1 MSGAPKLF
9 TLTLALLCSCLT
21 AVYAADYVGSKPKAG
36 KSYYLLN
43 VAEGKFLSAAD
54 NGTLTLGGAK
64 LAVTVTTNAN
74 GFQVLTTNKGAL
86 AGVLL
91 GKARCNGQGAYNEW
105 TLSLLNTTSNGY
117 ALGCRSKEA
126 SNTEWLYYSSVLQD
140 VRTQPYKPS
149 NILTIAQWQF
159 ISEDQL
165 KDPVVTLDETLES
178 YSAPSIGNTGS
189 AEVHL
194 TRTFSAG
201 SWNSLCVP
209 FAISEAE
216 VKTQFGNAAKVAE
229 FTRATATTLE
239 FSTCTGIEAGK
250 PYLVYIPEGA
260 TQTEFTFKGVTAFVG
275 QPTDVE
281 QQGSANEKTTFRGYF
296 YKSIAP
302 KGSYVLR
309 KNLVYHLVSD
319 MDIKG
324 FRAVLIDGTNATRV
338 FTQWS
343 LDGTTTGIG
352 NIDANVIQRFNV
364 YNTNGQMVRH
374 AATSL
379 DDLPHGVY
387 IVNGKKVIK

>member
-1 MSGAPKLF
+1 MKKLF

-21 AVYAADYVGSKPKAG
+21 AVYADNYVGSKPEEG

-54 NGTLTLGGAK
+54 NGTLTLGSAK

-74 GFQVLTTNKGAL
+74 GFQVLTTNKGNL

-126 SNTEWLYYSSVLQD
+126 SNTEWLYYSLLMQD

-165 KDPVVTLDETLES
+165 KDPVVILDEKSES
-178 YSAPSIGNTGS
+178 YSTPSIGTTRS

-194 TRTFSAG
+194 KRTFSAN

-209 FAISEAE
+209 FAISDDE
-216 VKTQFGNAAKVAE
+216 VKTQFGNDAKVAE

-239 FSTCTGIEAGK
+239 FRSCTDIEAGV
-250 PYLVYIPEGA
+250 PYLVYIPGA
-260 TQTEFTFKGVTAFVG
+260 NKSEFTFKGVSHFAGT
-275 QPTDVE
+275 PTDVV
-281 QQGSANEKTTFRGYF
+281 QHGSANEKTTFHGYF
-296 YKSIAP
+296 HKSTAP

-324 FRAVLIDGTNATRV
+324 FRAVLIDGTATQRV

-352 NIDANVIQRFNV
+352 NIDATVIQRYNV

>member
-1 MSGAPKLF
+1 MKKLF

-21 AVYAADYVGSKPKAG
+21 AVYAADYVGSKPEAG

-74 GFQVLTTNKGAL
+74 GFQVLTTNKGDL

-165 KDPVVTLDETLES
+165 KDPVVILDEKSES
-178 YSAPSIGNTGS
+178 YSTPSIGTTGS

-194 TRTFSAG
+194 KRTFSAN

-209 FAISEAE
+209 FAISDDE
-216 VKTQFGNAAKVAE
+216 VKTQFGNDAKVAE

-239 FSTCTGIEAGK
+239 FSSCTGIEAGK
-250 PYLVYIPEGA
+250 PYLVYIPGGA
-260 TQTEFTFKGVTAFVG
+260 TQTEFTFKGVSHFAGT
-275 QPTDVE
+275 PTDVV
-281 QQGSANEKTTFRGYF
+281 QHGSANEKTTFHGYF
-296 YKSIAP
+296 YKSTAP

-309 KNLVYHLVSD
+309 TNLVYHLVSD
-319 MDIKG
+319 MAIKG
-324 FRAVLIDGTNATRV
+324 FRAVLIDGPATQRV

>member
-1 MSGAPKLF
+1 MKKLF

-21 AVYAADYVGSKPKAG
+21 AVYAANYVGRKPEAG

-64 LAVTVTTNAN
+64 LAVTVSEANAN
-74 GFQVLTTNKGAL
+74 GFQTLTTSKGDL
-86 AGVLL
+86 AGVLH
-91 GKARCNGQGAYNEW
+91 GKARSDSKGTYSEW
-105 TLSLLNTTSNGY
+105 TMSLLNADSKGY

-165 KDPVVTLDETLES
+165 KDPVVILDEKSES
-178 YSAPSIGNTGS
+178 YSTPSIGNTGS

-194 TRTFSAG
+194 TRTFSAN

-216 VKTQFGNAAKVAE
+216 VKAQFGNDAKVAA
-229 FTRATATTLE
+229 FTGSTATTLE
-239 FSTCTGIEAGK
+239 FSSCTGIEAGK

-260 TQTEFTFKGVTAFVG
+260 TQTKFTFKGVTAFAS

-281 QQGSANEKTTFRGYF
+281 QQGSTNEKTTFHGYF
-296 YKSIAP
+296 YKSTAP

-319 MDIKG
+319 MAIKA

-352 NIDANVIQRFNV
+352 NIDATVIQRFNV

>member
-1 MSGAPKLF
+1 MKKLF

-21 AVYAADYVGSKPKAG
+21 AVYATNYVGSKPEAG

-64 LAVTVTTNAN
+64 LAVKVTTNAN
-74 GFQVLTTNKGAL
+74 GFQVLTTNKGDL
-86 AGVLL
+86 AGVLH

-105 TLSLLNTTSNGY
+105 ALSLLDADSNGY

-165 KDPVVTLDETLES
+165 KDPVVTLDEKLES
-178 YSAPSIGNTGS
+178 YSTPSIGTTGS

-194 TRTFSAG
+194 TRTFSAN

-209 FAISEAE
+209 FAISDDE
-216 VKTQFGNAAKVAE
+216 VKTQFGNGAKVAE
-229 FTRATATTLE
+229 FTGATATTLE
-239 FSTCTGIEAGK
+239 FSSCTGIEAGK

-260 TQTEFTFKGVTAFVG
+260 TQTKFTFKGVTAFAS
-275 QPTDVE
+275 QPIDVE
-281 QQGSANEKTTFRGYF
+281 QQGSTNEKTTFHGYF
-296 YKSIAP
+296 YKSTAP

-324 FRAVLIDGTNATRV
+324 FRAVLIDGTATQRV

-352 NIDANVIQRFNV
+352 NIDANVIQRYNV

>member
-1 MSGAPKLF
+1 MKKLF

-21 AVYAADYVGSKPKAG
+21 AVYAADYVGSKPEAG

-54 NGTLTLGGAK
+54 NGTLTLGSAK

-74 GFQVLTTNKGAL
+74 GFQVLTTNKGDL

-126 SNTEWLYYSSVLQD
+126 SNTEWLYYSLLMQD

-165 KDPVVTLDETLES
+165 KDPVVTLDEKSES
-178 YSAPSIGNTGS
+178 YSAPSIGTTGS

-194 TRTFSAG
+194 KRTFSAN

-209 FAISEAE
+209 FAISDDE
-216 VKTQFGNAAKVAE
+216 VKTQFGNDAKVAE
-229 FTRATATTLE
+229 FTGATATTLQ
-239 FSTCTGIEAGK
+239 FSSCTGIKAGK
-250 PYLVYIPEGA
+250 PYLVYIPKGA
-260 TQTEFTFKGVTAFVG
+260 TQPEYFTFKSVSHFVG
-275 QPTDVE
+275 QPTDVVL
-281 QQGSANEKTTFRGYF
+281 QGSANEKTTFHGYF
-296 YKSIAP
+296 YKSTAP

-309 KNLVYHLVSD
+309 QNLVYHLVSD
-319 MDIKG
+319 MAIKG
-324 FRAVLIDGTNATRV
+324 FRGVLIDGTNATRV

-352 NIDANVIQRFNV
+352 NIDATVIQRFNV

>member
-1 MSGAPKLF
+1 MKKLF

-21 AVYAADYVGSKPKAG
+21 AVYAADYVGSKPEAG

-64 LAVTVTTNAN
+64 LAVTVSTTNAN
-74 GFQVLTTNKGAL
+74 GFQVLTTNKGDL
-86 AGVLL
+86 AGVLH

-126 SNTEWLYYSSVLQD
+126 SNTEWLYYSLLMQD

-165 KDPVVTLDETLES
+165 KDPVVTLDEKSTS
-178 YSAPSIGNTGS
+178 YPTPSIGTTGS

-194 TRTFSAG
+194 TRTFSAN

-216 VKTQFGNAAKVAE
+216 VKDQFGNGAKVAK
-229 FTRATATTLE
+229 FTGATATTLE
-239 FSTCTGIEAGK
+239 FSSCTGIEAGK

-260 TQTEFTFKGVTAFVG
+260 TQTKFTFKGVTAFAS
-275 QPTDVE
+275 QPIDVE
-281 QQGSANEKTTFRGYF
+281 QQGSANEKTTFHGYF
-296 YKSIAP
+296 YKSTAP

-319 MDIKG
+319 MAIKG
-324 FRAVLIDGTNATRV
+324 FRAVLIDGTATQRV

-352 NIDANVIQRFNV
+352 NIDANVIQRYNV

>member
-1 MSGAPKLF
+1 MKKLF

-21 AVYAADYVGSKPKAG
+21 AVYAANYVGSKPEAG

-74 GFQVLTTNKGAL
+74 GFQVLTSNKGDL

-165 KDPVVTLDETLES
+165 KDPVVILDEKSES
-178 YSAPSIGNTGS
+178 YSTPSIGTTGS

-194 TRTFSAG
+194 KRTFSAN

-216 VKTQFGNAAKVAE
+216 VKAQFGNDAKVAA
-229 FTRATATTLE
+229 FTGATATTLQ
-239 FSTCTGIEAGK
+239 FSSCTDIEAGK

-260 TQTEFTFKGVTAFVG
+260 TQTEFTFKGVTAFAS
-275 QPTDVE
+275 QPIDVE
-281 QQGSANEKTTFRGYF
+281 QHGSANEKTTFRGYF
-296 YKSIAP
+296 HKSTAP

-319 MDIKG
+319 MAIKG
-324 FRAVLIDGTNATRV
+324 FRAALIDGPATQRV

>member
-1 MSGAPKLF
+1 MKKLF

-21 AVYAADYVGSKPKAG
+21 AIYAADYTGSKPTAG
-36 KSYYLLN
+36 TTYYLLN

-64 LAVTVTTNAN
+64 LAVTVSKANAN
-74 GFQVLTTNKGAL
+74 GFCTLTTDKGDL
-86 AGVLL
+86 TGVLFN
-91 GKARCNGQGAYNEW
+91 KARCDGKGAYNEW
-105 TLSLLNTTSNGY
+105 TLSLLDATNNVY

-126 SNTEWLYYSSVLQD
+126 SNTEWLYYSLLMQD
-140 VRTQPYKPS
+140 VRTEPFKPGS
-149 NILTIAQWQF
+149 ILTNAKWKF
-159 ISEDQL
+159 ISEEQ
-165 KDPVVTLDETLES
+165 VELDEAFES
-178 YSAPSIGNTGS
+178 YTKPSVGTTGS

-194 TRTFSAG
+194 KRTFSANC
-201 SWNSLCVP
+201 WNSLCVP
-209 FAISEAE
+209 FAISDAE
-216 VKTQFGNAAKVAE
+216 VKTQFGSDAKVAK
-229 FTRATATTLE
+229 FTGATATTLE
-239 FSTCTGIEAGK
+239 FTSCTSIEAGV

-260 TQTEFTFKGVTAFVG
+260 TQSNFTFKGVTAFADK
-275 QPTDVE
+275 PTDVVLS
-281 QQGSANEKTTFRGYF
+281 GSVNEKTTFHGYF
-296 YKSIAP
+296 CKSTAP

-309 KNLVYHLVSD
+309 KNLVYHLVKD

>member
-1 MSGAPKLF
+1 MKKLF

-21 AVYAADYVGSKPKAG
+21 AVYAADYVGSKPEAG

-43 VAEGKFLSAAD
+43 VAEGEFLSAAD

-64 LAVTVTTNAN
+64 LAVKVTTNAN
-74 GFQVLTTNKGAL
+74 GFQVLTTNKGDL
-86 AGVLL
+86 AGVLH

-126 SNTEWLYYSSVLQD
+126 SNTEWLYYSLLMQD
-140 VRTQPYKPS
+140 VRTLPYKPS

-165 KDPVVTLDETLES
+165 KDPVVILDEKSES
-178 YSAPSIGNTGS
+178 YSTPSIGTTRS

-194 TRTFSAG
+194 KRTFSAN

-209 FAISEAE
+209 FAISDDE
-216 VKTQFGNAAKVAE
+216 VKTQFGNDAKVAK
-229 FTRATATTLE
+229 FTGATATTLE

-260 TQTEFTFKGVTAFVG
+260 TQPEYFTFKGVSHFAGT
-275 QPTDVE
+275 PTDVV
-281 QQGSANEKTTFRGYF
+281 QQGSANEKTTFHGYF
-296 YKSIAP
+296 YKSTAP

-319 MDIKG
+319 MAIKG
-324 FRAVLIDGTNATRV
+324 FRAALIDGPATQRV

-352 NIDANVIQRFNV
+352 NIDATVIQRFNV

>member
-1 MSGAPKLF
+1 MKKLF

-21 AVYAADYVGSKPKAG
+21 AVYAANYVGSKPEAG

-74 GFQVLTTNKGAL
+74 GFQVLTTNKGDL

-91 GKARCNGQGAYNEW
+91 GKARCDGKGAYNEW
-105 TLSLLNTTSNGY
+105 TLSLVDATNNMY

-159 ISEDQL
+159 ISEEQL
-165 KDPVVTLDETLES
+165 KDPVEILDEKSES
-178 YSAPSIGNTGS
+178 YSTPSIGTTGS

-194 TRTFSAG
+194 KRTFSAG

-209 FAISEAE
+209 FAISDDE
-216 VKTQFGNAAKVAE
+216 VKTQFGNDAKVAA
-229 FTRATATTLE
+229 FTGATATTLE

-260 TQTEFTFKGVTAFVG
+260 TQPEYFTFKGVTAFAS
-275 QPTDVE
+275 QPTDVVL
-281 QQGSANEKTTFRGYF
+281 QGSTNEQTTFHGYF
-296 YKSIAP
+296 YKSTAP

-319 MDIKG
+319 MAIKG

-352 NIDANVIQRFNV
+352 NIDATVIQRYNV

>member
-1 MSGAPKLF
+1 MKKLF

-21 AVYAADYVGSKPKAG
+21 AVYAANYVGRKPEAG

-74 GFQVLTTNKGAL
+74 GFQVLTTNKGDL
-86 AGVLL
+86 AGVLH

-105 TLSLLNTTSNGY
+105 TLSLLNATSNGY

-159 ISEDQL
+159 ISEEQL
-165 KDPVVTLDETLES
+165 KDPVVILDEKSES
-178 YSAPSIGNTGS
+178 YSTPSIGNTGS

-194 TRTFSAG
+194 TRTFSAN

-216 VKTQFGNAAKVAE
+216 VKDQFGNDAKVAE
-229 FTRATATTLE
+229 FTGATATTLE

-260 TQTEFTFKGVTAFVG
+260 TQTKFTFKGVTAFAS
-275 QPTDVE
+275 QPTDVVL
-281 QQGSANEKTTFRGYF
+281 QGSTNEKTTFHGYF
-296 YKSIAP
+296 YKSTAP

-324 FRAVLIDGTNATRV
+324 FRAVLIDGTATQRV

>member
-1 MSGAPKLF
+1 MKKLF

-21 AVYAADYVGSKPKAG
+21 AVYAADYVGSKPEAG

-74 GFQVLTTNKGAL
+74 GFQVLTTNKGDL

-126 SNTEWLYYSSVLQD
+126 SNTEWLYYSLLMQD

-165 KDPVVTLDETLES
+165 KDPVVILDEKSKS
-178 YSAPSIGNTGS
+178 YSTPSIGTTGS

-194 TRTFSAG
+194 KRTFSAN

-209 FAISEAE
+209 FAISDDE
-216 VKTQFGNAAKVAE
+216 VKTQFGNDAKVAE

-239 FSTCTGIEAGK
+239 FSSCTGIEAGK
-250 PYLVYIPEGA
+250 PYLVYIPGGA
-260 TQTEFTFKGVTAFVG
+260 TQTEFTFKGVSHFAGT
-275 QPTDVE
+275 PTDVV
-281 QQGSANEKTTFRGYF
+281 QHGSANEKTTFHGYF

-319 MDIKG
+319 MAIKG

>member
-1 MSGAPKLF
+1 MKKLF

-21 AVYAADYVGSKPKAG
+21 AVYAADYVGSKPEAG

-64 LAVTVTTNAN
+64 LAVRVTTNAN
-74 GFQVLTTNKGAL
+74 GFQVLTTNKGDL

-165 KDPVVTLDETLES
+165 KDPVVTLDETSES
-178 YSAPSIGNTGS
+178 YSAPSIGTTGS

-194 TRTFSAG
+194 KRTFSAG

-209 FAISEAE
+209 FAISDDE
-216 VKTQFGNAAKVAE
+216 VKTQFGNDAKVAE
-229 FTRATATTLE
+229 FTGATATTLE

-250 PYLVYIPEGA
+250 PYLVYIPERA
-260 TQTEFTFKGVTAFVG
+260 NKSEFTFKGVSHFAGT
-275 QPTDVE
+275 PTDVL
-281 QQGSANEKTTFRGYF
+281 QGSANEKTTFHGYF
-296 YKSIAP
+296 HKSTAP

-319 MDIKG
+319 MAIKG

-352 NIDANVIQRFNV
+352 NIDANVIQRYNV

>member
-1 MSGAPKLF
+1 MKKLF

-21 AVYAADYVGSKPKAG
+21 AVYAADYVGSKPEAG

-64 LAVTVTTNAN
+64 LAVTVSTTNAN
-74 GFQVLTTNKGAL
+74 GFQVLTTNKGDL

-91 GKARCNGQGAYNEW
+91 GKARCDGKGAYNEW
-105 TLSLLNTTSNGY
+105 TLSLVDATNNVY

-126 SNTEWLYYSSVLQD
+126 SNTEWLYYSLLMQD
-140 VRTQPYKPS
+140 VRTEPFKPGS
-149 NILTIAQWQF
+149 ILKIAQWQF

-165 KDPVVTLDETLES
+165 NDPVVTLDETSES
-178 YSAPSIGNTGS
+178 YSTPSIGTTGS

-194 TRTFSAG
+194 TRTFSAN

-216 VKTQFGNAAKVAE
+216 VKTQFGNDAKVAE
-229 FTRATATTLE
+229 FTGATATTLE
-239 FSTCTGIEAGK
+239 FSSCTGIEAGK

-260 TQTEFTFKGVTAFVG
+260 TQTKFTFKGVTAFAS

-281 QQGSANEKTTFRGYF
+281 QQGSTNEKTTFHGYF
-296 YKSIAP
+296 YKSTAP

-319 MDIKG
+319 MAIKG
-324 FRAVLIDGTNATRV
+324 FRAVLIDGTATQRV

-352 NIDANVIQRFNV
+352 NIDATVIQRFNV

>member
-1 MSGAPKLF
+1 MKKLF

-21 AVYAADYVGSKPKAG
+21 AVYAADYVGSKPEAG

-64 LAVTVTTNAN
+64 LAVKVTTNAN
-74 GFQVLTTNKGAL
+74 GFLVLTTNKGDL
-86 AGVLL
+86 AGVLH

-105 TLSLLNTTSNGY
+105 TLSLLNATSNGY

-159 ISEDQL
+159 ISEEQL
-165 KDPVVTLDETLES
+165 KDPVVILDEKSES
-178 YSAPSIGNTGS
+178 YSTPSIGNTGS

-194 TRTFSAG
+194 KRTFSAN

-216 VKTQFGNAAKVAE
+216 VKDQFGNDAKVAK
-229 FTRATATTLE
+229 FTGATATTLE

-260 TQTEFTFKGVTAFVG
+260 TQTKFTFKGVTAFAS
-275 QPTDVE
+275 QPTDVVL
-281 QQGSANEKTTFRGYF
+281 QGSTNEKTTFHGYF
-296 YKSIAP
+296 YKSTAP

-324 FRAVLIDGTNATRV
+324 FRAVLIDGTATQRV

>member
-1 MSGAPKLF
+1 MKKLF

-21 AVYAADYVGSKPKAG
+21 AVYAADYVGSKPEAG
-36 KSYYLLN
+36 KTYYLLN

-54 NGTLTLGGAK
+54 NGTLTLRGAK

-74 GFQVLTTNKGAL
+74 GFLVLTTTKGDL

-159 ISEDQL
+159 ISEEQL
-165 KDPVVTLDETLES
+165 KDPVVILDEKLES
-178 YSAPSIGNTGS
+178 YSTPSIGNTGS

-194 TRTFSAG
+194 KRTFSAN

-209 FAISEAE
+209 FAISDDE
-216 VKTQFGNAAKVAE
+216 VKTQFGNDAKVAE
-229 FTRATATTLE
+229 FTGATATTLK
-239 FSTCTGIEAGK
+239 FSSCTGIEAGK

-260 TQTEFTFKGVTAFVG
+260 TQTEFTFKSVTAFVG

-296 YKSIAP
+296 HKSTAP

-319 MDIKG
+319 MAIKG

>member
-1 MSGAPKLF
+1 MKKLF

-21 AVYAADYVGSKPKAG
+21 AVYAANYVGSKPEAG
-36 KSYYLLN
+36 KTYYLLN

-64 LAVTVTTNAN
+64 LAVTVSEANAN
-74 GFQVLTTNKGAL
+74 GFLVLTTNKGDL
-86 AGVLL
+86 AGVLH

-105 TLSLLNTTSNGY
+105 TLSLLNATSNGY

-159 ISEDQL
+159 ISEEQL
-165 KDPVVTLDETLES
+165 KDPVVILDEKSES
-178 YSAPSIGNTGS
+178 YSTPSIGNTGS

-194 TRTFSAG
+194 KRTFSAN

-216 VKTQFGNAAKVAE
+216 VKDQFGNDAKVAK
-229 FTRATATTLE
+229 FTGATATTLE

-260 TQTEFTFKGVTAFVG
+260 TQTKFTFKGVTAFAS
-275 QPTDVE
+275 QPTDVVL
-281 QQGSANEKTTFRGYF
+281 QGSANEKTTFHGYF
-296 YKSIAP
+296 HNSTAP

-319 MDIKG
+319 MAIKG
-324 FRAVLIDGTNATRV
+324 FRAVLIDGTATQRV

-352 NIDANVIQRFNV
+352 NIDATVIQRYNV

>member
-1 MSGAPKLF
+1 MKKLF

-21 AVYAADYVGSKPKAG
+21 AVYAANYVGSKPEAG

-64 LAVTVTTNAN
+64 LAVTVSEANAN
-74 GFQVLTTNKGAL
+74 GFQTLTTSKGDL
-86 AGVLL
+86 AGVLH
-91 GKARCNGQGAYNEW
+91 GKARSDSKGTYSEW
-105 TLSLLNTTSNGY
+105 TMSLLNADSKGY

-165 KDPVVTLDETLES
+165 KDPVVTLDETSTS
-178 YSAPSIGNTGS
+178 YPTPSIGTTGS

-194 TRTFSAG
+194 KRTFSAN

-216 VKTQFGNAAKVAE
+216 VKTQFGNDAKVAE
-229 FTRATATTLE
+229 FTGSTATTLQ

-260 TQTEFTFKGVTAFVG
+260 TQPEYFTFKGVTQFAG
-275 QPTDVE
+275 TPTDVV

-296 YKSIAP
+296 YKSTAP

-324 FRAVLIDGTNATRV
+324 FRAVLIDGTATQRV

-352 NIDANVIQRFNV
+352 NIDANIIQRYNV
-364 YNTNGQMVRH
+364 YNTKGQMVRH

>member
-1 MSGAPKLF
+1 MKKLF

-296 YKSIAP
+296 HKSTAP

>member
-1 MSGAPKLF
+1 MKKLF

-21 AVYAADYVGSKPKAG
+21 ALYAADYTGSKPTAG

-64 LAVTVTTNAN
+64 LAVTVSEANAN
-74 GFQVLTTNKGAL
+74 GFCTLTTDKGDL
-86 AGVLL
+86 RGVLFN
-91 GKARCNGQGAYNEW
+91 KARCDGKGAYNEW
-105 TLSLLNTTSNGY
+105 TLSLLDATNNVY

-126 SNTEWLYYSSVLQD
+126 SNTEWLYYSLLMQD
-140 VRTQPYKPS
+140 VRTEPFKPGS
-149 NILTIAQWQF
+149 ILTNAKWKF
-159 ISEDQL
+159 ISEEQVSD
-165 KDPVVTLDETLES
+165 VVELDEAFES
-178 YSAPSIGNTGS
+178 YTKPSVGTTGS

-194 TRTFSAG
+194 KRTFSAN

-216 VKTQFGNAAKVAE
+216 VKTQFGSDAKVAA
-229 FTRATATTLE
+229 FTGATATTLE
-239 FSTCTGIEAGK
+239 FSSCTDIEAGK

-260 TQTEFTFKGVTAFVG
+260 TQTKFTFKGVTAFADK
-275 QPTDVE
+275 PTDVVLN
-281 QQGSANEKTTFRGYF
+281 GSVNENTTFRGYF
-296 YKSIAP
+296 YKSTAP

-319 MDIKG
+319 MAIKG
-324 FRAVLIDGTNATRV
+324 FRAVLIDGTATQRV

>member
-1 MSGAPKLF
+1 MKKLF

-21 AVYAADYVGSKPKAG
+21 AVYAANYVGSKPEAG

-54 NGTLTLGGAK
+54 NGTLTLGDAK
-64 LAVTVTTNAN
+64 LAVTVSTTNAN
-74 GFQVLTTNKGAL
+74 GFQVLTTNKGDL
-86 AGVLL
+86 AGVLH

-126 SNTEWLYYSSVLQD
+126 SNTEWLYYSLLMQD

-165 KDPVVTLDETLES
+165 KDPVVTLDETSGS
-178 YSAPSIGNTGS
+178 YSAPSIGS

-194 TRTFSAG
+194 KRTFSAN

-209 FAISEAE
+209 FAISDDE
-216 VKTQFGNAAKVAE
+216 VKTQFGNDAKVAE
-229 FTRATATTLE
+229 FTGATATTLE
-239 FSTCTGIEAGK
+239 FSSCTGIEAGK

-260 TQTEFTFKGVTAFVG
+260 TQTEFTFKGVSHFAGT
-275 QPTDVE
+275 PTDVVL
-281 QQGSANEKTTFRGYF
+281 QGSANEKTTFHGYF
-296 YKSIAP
+296 YKSTAP

-324 FRAVLIDGTNATRV
+324 FRAVLIDGTATQRV

-352 NIDANVIQRFNV
+352 NIDATVIQRYNV

>member
-1 MSGAPKLF
+1 MKKLF

-21 AVYAADYVGSKPKAG
+21 ALYAADYTGSKPTAG

-64 LAVTVTTNAN
+64 LAVKVTTNAN
-74 GFQVLTTNKGAL
+74 GFCTLTTDKGDL
-86 AGVLL
+86 TGVLFN
-91 GKARCNGQGAYNEW
+91 KARCDGKGAYNEW
-105 TLSLLNTTSNGY
+105 TLSLLDATNNVY

-126 SNTEWLYYSSVLQD
+126 SNTEWLYYSLLMQD
-140 VRTQPYKPS
+140 VRTEPFKPGS
-149 NILTIAQWQF
+149 ILTIAQWKF
-159 ISEDQL
+159 ISEEQVS
-165 KDPVVTLDETLES
+165 DPVVELNEASES
-178 YSAPSIGNTGS
+178 YTKPSVGTSGS

-194 TRTFSAG
+194 TRSFSANC
-201 SWNSLCVP
+201 WNSLCVP

-216 VKTQFGNAAKVAE
+216 VKTQFGNDAKVAA
-229 FTRATATTLE
+229 FTGATETTLE
-239 FSTCTGIEAGK
+239 FSSCTNIEAGK
-250 PYLVYIPEGA
+250 PYLVYIPDIPEGKSN
-260 TQTEFTFKGVTAFVG
+260 FTFKGVTAFADK
-275 QPTDVE
+275 PTDVVLS
-281 QQGSANEKTTFRGYF
+281 GSGNEKTTFRGYF
-296 YKSIAP
+296 CKSTAP

-309 KNLVYHLVSD
+309 KNLVYHLVKD

>member
-1 MSGAPKLF
+1 MKKLF

-21 AVYAADYVGSKPKAG
+21 AVYAANYVGSKPEAG

-74 GFQVLTTNKGAL
+74 GFQVLTTNKGDL
-86 AGVLL
+86 AGVLH

-105 TLSLLNTTSNGY
+105 ALSLLDADSNGY

-165 KDPVVTLDETLES
+165 NDPVVTLDEKSTS
-178 YSAPSIGNTGS
+178 YSTPSIGTIGS

-194 TRTFSAG
+194 TRTFSAN

-216 VKTQFGNAAKVAE
+216 VKTQFGNDAKVAE
-229 FTRATATTLE
+229 FTGSTATTLE
-239 FSTCTGIEAGK
+239 FSSCTDIEAGK

-260 TQTEFTFKGVTAFVG
+260 TQTKFTFKSVTAFAS

-296 YKSIAP
+296 HKSTAP

-319 MDIKG
+319 MAIKG
-324 FRAVLIDGTNATRV
+324 FRAVLIDGTATQRV

-352 NIDANVIQRFNV
+352 NIDANVIQRYNV

>member
-1 MSGAPKLF
+1 MKKLF

-21 AVYAADYVGSKPKAG
+21 AVYAANYVGSKPEAG

-74 GFQVLTTNKGAL
+74 GFQVLTTNKGDL
-86 AGVLL
+86 AGVLH

-105 TLSLLNTTSNGY
+105 TLSLLNATSNGY

-165 KDPVVTLDETLES
+165 KDPVVTLDETSES
-178 YSAPSIGNTGS
+178 YSAPSIGTTGS

-194 TRTFSAG
+194 KRTFSAG

-216 VKTQFGNAAKVAE
+216 VKAQFGNGAKVAA
-229 FTRATATTLE
+229 FTGATATTLQ
-239 FSTCTGIEAGK
+239 FSSCTGIEAGK
-250 PYLVYIPEGA
+250 PNLVYIPEGA
-260 TQTEFTFKGVTAFVG
+260 NKSEFTFKGVSHFAGT
-275 QPTDVE
+275 PTDVV
-281 QQGSANEKTTFRGYF
+281 QHGSANEKTTFHGYF
-296 YKSIAP
+296 HKSTAP

-319 MDIKG
+319 MAIKG
-324 FRAVLIDGTNATRV
+324 FRAVLIDGTATQRV

-352 NIDANVIQRFNV
+352 NIDATVIQRYNV

>member
-1 MSGAPKLF
+1 MKKLF

-21 AVYAADYVGSKPKAG
+21 AVYAADYVGSKPEAG

-74 GFQVLTTNKGAL
+74 GFQVLTTNKGDL

-165 KDPVVTLDETLES
+165 KDPVVTLDEKSTS
-178 YSAPSIGNTGS
+178 YPTPSIGTTGS

-194 TRTFSAG
+194 TRTFSAN

-216 VKTQFGNAAKVAE
+216 VKDQFGNDAKVAE
-229 FTRATATTLE
+229 FTGATATTLE

-250 PYLVYIPEGA
+250 PYLVYITEGA
-260 TQTEFTFKGVTAFVG
+260 TQPEYFTFKGVTAFVG
-275 QPTDVE
+275 QPTNVVP
-281 QQGSANEKTTFRGYF
+281 QGSTNEKTTFHGYF

-309 KNLVYHLVSD
+309 TNLVYHLVSD
-319 MDIKG
+319 MAIKG

>member
-1 MSGAPKLF
+1 MKKLF

-21 AVYAADYVGSKPKAG
+21 AVYAADYVGSKPEAG

-43 VAEGKFLSAAD
+43 VAEGEFLSAAD

-74 GFQVLTTNKGAL
+74 GFQVLTTNKGDL

-126 SNTEWLYYSSVLQD
+126 SNTEWLYYSLLMQD

-165 KDPVVTLDETLES
+165 KDPVVILDEKSES
-178 YSAPSIGNTGS
+178 YSTPSIGTTRS

-194 TRTFSAG
+194 KRTFSAN

-209 FAISEAE
+209 FAISDDE
-216 VKTQFGNAAKVAE
+216 VKTQFGNHAKVAE
-229 FTRATATTLE
+229 FTGATATTLE

-260 TQTEFTFKGVTAFVG
+260 TKPEYFTFKGVSHFAGT
-275 QPTDVE
+275 PTDVV
-281 QQGSANEKTTFRGYF
+281 QHGSANEKTTFHGYF

-309 KNLVYHLVSD
+309 TNLVYHLVSD

-324 FRAVLIDGTNATRV
+324 FRAVLIDGTATQRV

>member
-1 MSGAPKLF
+1 MKKLF

-21 AVYAADYVGSKPKAG
+21 AVYAANYVGSKPEAG

-64 LAVTVTTNAN
+64 LAVTVTNNAN
-74 GFQVLTTNKGAL
+74 GFQVLTTNKGDL

-126 SNTEWLYYSSVLQD
+126 SNTEWLYYSLLMQD

-165 KDPVVTLDETLES
+165 KDPVVILDEKSES
-178 YSAPSIGNTGS
+178 YSAPSIGTTGS

-194 TRTFSAG
+194 TRTFSAN

-216 VKTQFGNAAKVAE
+216 VKAQFGNGAKVAE
-229 FTRATATTLE
+229 FTGATATTLE
-239 FSTCTGIEAGK
+239 FSTGTGIEAGK

-260 TQTEFTFKGVTAFVG
+260 NKSEFTFKGVTAFAS
-275 QPTDVE
+275 QPIDVE
-281 QQGSANEKTTFRGYF
+281 LQGSTNEKTTFHGYF
-296 YKSIAP
+296 YKSTAP

-309 KNLVYHLVSD
+309 KNQVYHLVKD

>member
-1 MSGAPKLF
+1 MKKLF

-21 AVYAADYVGSKPKAG
+21 AVYAANYVGSKPEAG

-54 NGTLTLGGAK
+54 NGTLTLGDAK
-64 LAVTVTTNAN
+64 LAVTVSTTNAN
-74 GFQVLTTNKGAL
+74 GFQVLTTNKGDL
-86 AGVLL
+86 AGVLH

-105 TLSLLNTTSNGY
+105 ALSLLDADSKGY
-117 ALGCRSKEA
+117 ALGCRSKET
-126 SNTEWLYYSSVLQD
+126 SNTEWLYYSLLMQD

-165 KDPVVTLDETLES
+165 KDPVVTLDETSKS
-178 YSAPSIGNTGS
+178 YSAPSIGS

-194 TRTFSAG
+194 KRTFSAG

-216 VKTQFGNAAKVAE
+216 VKTQFGNDAKVAA
-229 FTRATATTLE
+229 FTGATATTLQ
-239 FSTCTGIEAGK
+239 FSSCTDIEAGK

-260 TQTEFTFKGVTAFVG
+260 NKSEFTFKGVTAFAG

-281 QQGSANEKTTFRGYF
+281 QHGSANEKTTFHGYF
-296 YKSIAP
+296 HKSTAP

-324 FRAVLIDGTNATRV
+324 FRAVLIDGPATQRV

-352 NIDANVIQRFNV
+352 NIDATVIQRFNV

>member
-1 MSGAPKLF
+1 MKKLF

-21 AVYAADYVGSKPKAG
+21 AVYAANYVGSKPEAG

-64 LAVTVTTNAN
+64 LAVKVTTNAN
-74 GFQVLTTNKGAL
+74 GFQVLTTNKGDL
-86 AGVLL
+86 AGVLH

-105 TLSLLNTTSNGY
+105 ALSLLNATSNGY

-159 ISEDQL
+159 ISEEQL
-165 KDPVVTLDETLES
+165 KDPVVILDEKSES
-178 YSAPSIGNTGS
+178 YSTPSIGNTGS

-194 TRTFSAG
+194 KRTFSAN

-216 VKTQFGNAAKVAE
+216 VKDQFGNDAKVAK
-229 FTRATATTLE
+229 FTGATATTLE

-250 PYLVYIPEGA
+250 PYLVYIPKGA
-260 TQTEFTFKGVTAFVG
+260 TQPEHFTFKGVSHFAGT
-275 QPTDVE
+275 PTDVV
-281 QQGSANEKTTFRGYF
+281 QHGSANEKTTFHGYF
-296 YKSIAP
+296 YKSTAP

-324 FRAVLIDGTNATRV
+324 FRAVLIDGTATQRV

>member
-1 MSGAPKLF
+1 MKKLF

-21 AVYAADYVGSKPKAG
+21 AVYAADYVGSKPEEG

-74 GFQVLTTNKGAL
+74 GFQVLTTNKGDL

-165 KDPVVTLDETLES
+165 KDPVVTLDETSKS
-178 YSAPSIGNTGS
+178 YSAPSIGS

-194 TRTFSAG
+194 KRTFSAN

-216 VKTQFGNAAKVAE
+216 VKAQFGNGAKVAE
-229 FTRATATTLE
+229 FTGATATTLE
-239 FSTCTGIEAGK
+239 FSSCTGIEAGK

-260 TQTEFTFKGVTAFVG
+260 TQPEYFTFKGVTAFVG
-275 QPTDVE
+275 QPTDVV
-281 QQGSANEKTTFRGYF
+281 QHGSANEKTTFHGYF
-296 YKSIAP
+296 YKSTAP

-309 KNLVYHLVSD
+309 TNQVYHLVSD

-352 NIDANVIQRFNV
+352 NIDATVIQRFNV

>member
-1 MSGAPKLF
+1 MKKLF

-21 AVYAADYVGSKPKAG
+21 AVYAADYVGSKPEAG

-64 LAVTVTTNAN
+64 LAVKVTTNAN
-74 GFQVLTTNKGAL
+74 GFQVLTTNKGDL

-105 TLSLLNTTSNGY
+105 TLSLLNATSNGY

-165 KDPVVTLDETLES
+165 KDPVVILDEKSES
-178 YSAPSIGNTGS
+178 YSTPSIGTTGS

-194 TRTFSAG
+194 TRTFSAN

-209 FAISEAE
+209 FAISDDE
-216 VKTQFGNAAKVAE
+216 VKTQFGNDAKVAK
-229 FTRATATTLE
+229 FTGATATTLK
-239 FSTCTGIEAGK
+239 FSSCTDIEAGK

-260 TQTEFTFKGVTAFVG
+260 TQTKFTFKGVTAFAS
-275 QPTDVE
+275 QPIDVE
-281 QQGSANEKTTFRGYF
+281 QQGSANEKTTFHGYF
-296 YKSIAP
+296 HKSTAP

-309 KNLVYHLVSD
+309 KNQVYHLVSD

-324 FRAVLIDGTNATRV
+324 FRAVLIDGTATQRV

-352 NIDANVIQRFNV
+352 NIDANVIQRYNV

>member
-1 MSGAPKLF
+1 MKKLF

-21 AVYAADYVGSKPKAG
+21 AVYAADYVGSKPEEG

-74 GFQVLTTNKGAL
+74 GFQVLTTNKGDL

-159 ISEDQL
+159 ISEEQL
-165 KDPVVTLDETLES
+165 KDPVVILDEKLES
-178 YSAPSIGNTGS
+178 YSTPSIGNTGS

-194 TRTFSAG
+194 KRTFSAN

-209 FAISEAE
+209 FAISDDE
-216 VKTQFGNAAKVAE
+216 VKTQFGNDAKVAE
-229 FTRATATTLE
+229 FTGATATTLE
-239 FSTCTGIEAGK
+239 FSSCTGIEAGK
-250 PYLVYIPEGA
+250 PYLVYIPVGA
-260 TQTEFTFKGVTAFVG
+260 TQTEYFTFKGVSHFAGT
-275 QPTDVE
+275 PTDVV
-281 QQGSANEKTTFRGYF
+281 QHGPANEKTTFHGYF
-296 YKSIAP
+296 YKSTAP

-309 KNLVYHLVSD
+309 KNQVYHLVSD
-319 MDIKG
+319 MAIKG
-324 FRAVLIDGTNATRV
+324 FRAVLIDGPATQRV

-352 NIDANVIQRFNV
+352 NIDATVIQRYNV

>member
-1 MSGAPKLF
+1 MKKLF

-21 AVYAADYVGSKPKAG
+21 AVYAANYVGSKPEAG

-74 GFQVLTTNKGAL
+74 GFQVLTTNKGDL

-165 KDPVVTLDETLES
+165 KDPVVTLDETSES
-178 YSAPSIGNTGS
+178 YSAPSIGTTGS

-194 TRTFSAG
+194 KRTFSANR
-201 SWNSLCVP
+201 WNSLCVP

-216 VKTQFGNAAKVAE
+216 VKTQFGNHAKVAE
-229 FTRATATTLE
+229 FTGATATTLE

-260 TQTEFTFKGVTAFVG
+260 TQTEFTFKGVSHFAG
-275 QPTDVE
+275 KPTDVV
-281 QQGSANEKTTFRGYF
+281 QHGSANEKTTFHGYF
-296 YKSIAP
+296 YKSTAP

-319 MDIKG
+319 MAIKG
-324 FRAVLIDGTNATRV
+324 FRAVLIDGTATQRV

>member
-1 MSGAPKLF
+1 MKKLF

-21 AVYAADYVGSKPKAG
+21 AVYAANYVGSKPEAG

-74 GFQVLTTNKGAL
+74 GFQVLTTNKGDL

-165 KDPVVTLDETLES
+165 KDPVVTLDETSKS
-178 YSAPSIGNTGS
+178 YFTPSIGTTGS

-194 TRTFSAG
+194 KRTFSAD

-216 VKTQFGNAAKVAE
+216 VKAQFGNDAKVAA

-239 FSTCTGIEAGK
+239 FSSCTGIEAGK
-250 PYLVYIPEGA
+250 PYLVYIPGGA
-260 TQTEFTFKGVTAFVG
+260 TQTEFTFKGVSHFAGT
-275 QPTDVE
+275 PTDVV
-281 QQGSANEKTTFRGYF
+281 QHGSANEKTTFHGYF

-309 KNLVYHLVSD
+309 TNLVYHLVSD
-319 MDIKG
+319 MAIKG
-324 FRAVLIDGTNATRV
+324 FRAVLIDGTATQRV

-352 NIDANVIQRFNV
+352 NIDATVIQRFNV

>member
-1 MSGAPKLF
+1 MKKLF

-21 AVYAADYVGSKPKAG
+21 AVYAANYVGSKPEAG
-36 KSYYLLN
+36 KTYYLLN

-74 GFQVLTTNKGAL
+74 GFQVLTTTKGDL
-86 AGVLL
+86 AGVLH

-105 TLSLLNTTSNGY
+105 TLSLLNATSNGY

-159 ISEDQL
+159 ISEEQL
-165 KDPVVTLDETLES
+165 KDPVVILDEKLES
-178 YSAPSIGNTGS
+178 YSTPSIGNTGS

-194 TRTFSAG
+194 KRTFSAN

-209 FAISEAE
+209 FAISDDE
-216 VKTQFGNAAKVAE
+216 VKTQFGNDAKVAE
-229 FTRATATTLE
+229 FTGATATTLE

-250 PYLVYIPEGA
+250 PYLVYIPKGA
-260 TQTEFTFKGVTAFVG
+260 TQPEYFTFKGVSHFAGT
-275 QPTDVE
+275 PTDVV
-281 QQGSANEKTTFRGYF
+281 QHGPANEKTTFHGYF
-296 YKSIAP
+296 YKSTAP

-324 FRAVLIDGTNATRV
+324 FRAVLIDGPATQRV

-352 NIDANVIQRFNV
+352 NIDANVIQRYNV

>member
-1 MSGAPKLF
+1 MKKLF

-21 AVYAADYVGSKPKAG
+21 AVYAANYVGSKPEAG

-64 LAVTVTTNAN
+64 LAVTVSKANAN
-74 GFQVLTTNKGAL
+74 GFCTLTTDKGDL
-86 AGVLL
+86 TGVLFN
-91 GKARCNGQGAYNEW
+91 KARCDGKGAYNEW
-105 TLSLLNTTSNGY
+105 TLSLLDATNNVY

-126 SNTEWLYYSSVLQD
+126 SNTEWLYYSLLMQD
-140 VRTQPYKPS
+140 VRTEPFKPG
-149 NILTIAQWQF
+149 NILTNAKWKF
-159 ISEDQL
+159 ISEDQVS
-165 KDPVVTLDETLES
+165 DPVVELDEASVS
-178 YSAPSIGNTGS
+178 YTKPSLGTSGS

-194 TRTFSAG
+194 TRTFSANC
-201 SWNSLCVP
+201 WNSLCVP

-216 VKTQFGNAAKVAE
+216 VKDQFGNDAKVAE
-229 FTRATATTLE
+229 FTGATATTLE
-239 FSTCTGIEAGK
+239 FSSCTGIEAGK

-260 TQTEFTFKGVTAFVG
+260 TQNKFTFKGVTAFAS
-275 QPTDVE
+275 QPIDVE
-281 QQGSANEKTTFRGYF
+281 QQGSTNENTTFHGYF
-296 YKSIAP
+296 HKSTAP

-309 KNLVYHLVSD
+309 KNLVYHLVKD
-319 MDIKG
+319 MAIKG

>member
-1 MSGAPKLF
+1 MKKLF

-21 AVYAADYVGSKPKAG
+21 AVYAANYVGSKPEVG

-74 GFQVLTTNKGAL
+74 GFQVLTTNKGDL
-86 AGVLL
+86 AGVLH

-126 SNTEWLYYSSVLQD
+126 SNTEWLYYSLLMQD

-165 KDPVVTLDETLES
+165 KDPVVILDEKSTS
-178 YSAPSIGNTGS
+178 YPTPSIGTTGS

-194 TRTFSAG
+194 TRTFSAN

-216 VKTQFGNAAKVAE
+216 VKAQFGNGAKVAE
-229 FTRATATTLE
+229 FTGATATTLQ
-239 FSTCTGIEAGK
+239 FSSCTGIEAGK

-260 TQTEFTFKGVTAFVG
+260 TQTEYFTFKGVSHFAGT
-275 QPTDVE
+275 PTDVV
-281 QQGSANEKTTFRGYF
+281 QHGSANEKTTFHGYF
-296 YKSIAP
+296 YKSTAP

-309 KNLVYHLVSD
+309 TNLVYHLVSD
-319 MDIKG
+319 MAIKG

>member
-1 MSGAPKLF
+1 MKKLF

-21 AVYAADYVGSKPKAG
+21 AVYAADYVGSKPEAG

-74 GFQVLTTNKGAL
+74 GFQVLTTNKGDL

-105 TLSLLNTTSNGY
+105 ALSLLNTTSNGY

-165 KDPVVTLDETLES
+165 KDPVVTLDEKSES
-178 YSAPSIGNTGS
+178 YSTPSIGTTGS

-194 TRTFSAG
+194 TRTFSAN

-216 VKTQFGNAAKVAE
+216 VKDQFGNGAKVAK
-229 FTRATATTLE
+229 FTGATATTLQ

-260 TQTEFTFKGVTAFVG
+260 TQTKFTFKGVTAFAS
-275 QPTDVE
+275 QPIDVE
-281 QQGSANEKTTFRGYF
+281 QQGSANEKTTFHGYF
-296 YKSIAP
+296 YKSTAP

-319 MDIKG
+319 MAIKG
-324 FRAVLIDGTNATRV
+324 FRAVLIDGTATQRV